1 MFQPLRVSELP
12 IAFAAPGLRTTSAS
26 KDAQP
31 RALFFR
37 GAPATSRSS
46 AEAWKIWKRR
56 TLIYF
61 DVLNCFDKLRS
72 NSTNVW
78 LANFTV
84 NFTVNFAVNFT
95 VGLSSKSHW
104 GYGML
109 WCFVQTRS
117 TRTQRLLDFKESANE
132 DKGSLDAGGSLNV
145 VEPHLGVSAA
155 SQAPLRLRAE

>member
-61 DVLNCFDKLRS
+61 DVLTNFDPIQQMSDL
-72 NSTNVW
+72 
-78 LANFTV
+78 
-84 NFTVNFAVNFT
+84 
-95 VGLSSKSHW
+95 
-104 GYGML
+104 
-109 WCFVQTRS
+109 QTL
-117 TRTQRLLDFKESANE
+117 Q
-132 DKGSLDAGGSLNV
+132 
-145 VEPHLGVSAA
+145 
-155 SQAPLRLRAE
+155 